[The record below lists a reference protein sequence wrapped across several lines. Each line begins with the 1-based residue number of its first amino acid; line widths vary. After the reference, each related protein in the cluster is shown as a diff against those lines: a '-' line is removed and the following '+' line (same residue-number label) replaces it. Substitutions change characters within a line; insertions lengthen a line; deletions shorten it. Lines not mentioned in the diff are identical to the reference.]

1 VLPLNESTAKA
12 TADSPDDASDEINIG
27 QLIALLLSQWRVIV
41 MCAGAL
47 AVLGALLGNSRP
59 FTAQVEFRTL
69 GENQLSAFRPLNDFL
84 IREYLQKE
92 SDNSPSPP
100 PLSGDLFTNSLIA
113 TLGNSAVFS
122 NLAKVSYAQALAQL
136 QDEQQLAYLTQLR
149 GRFTITPPTF
159 NEKRGTGSVFWTIQL
174 RTLERGA
181 DVDFLKVW
189 ISTANQQ
196 AVTGI
201 RESLLKRADSRDL
214 SNTFALEDKK
224 RELAYVEAD
233 YEKTIAQKLATLAE
247 QAKIARA
254 LGIAQATLEGTT
266 FSGNASVVTNLNADN
281 PMYLRG
287 YKALEQEAK
296 LISER
301 KDGRQFV
308 EDIITLEAAIRELEN
323 NQAGSRLRELVQQ
336 SPLSDPSFKLV
347 STDLDILE
355 FSRKIG
361 TLQGGLLGLMAGGL
375 LGVMLA
381 LLIPAVRREAR
392 RGNATSA

>member
-1 VLPLNESTAKA
+1 VNESTAKA
-12 TADSPDDASDEINIG
+12 TADISNDSDGEINIG
-27 QLIALLLSQWRVIV
+27 QLIASLLSQWRIIV

-84 IREYLQKE
+84 VREYLQKQP
-92 SDNSPSPP
+92 DDGPP
-100 PLSGDLFTNSLIA
+100 PLSGELFTDNLIA

-122 NLAKVSYAQALAQL
+122 DLAKASHAQALATL
-136 QDEQQLAYLTQLR
+136 PDEQQLAYLTRLR
-149 GRFTITPPTF
+149 SRFTITPPTF
-159 NEKRGTGSVFWTIQL
+159 NEKRRTGSAFWTIQL
-174 RTLERGA
+174 QTLERGA
-181 DVDFLKVW
+181 DVNFLKAW
-189 ISTANQQ
+189 ISAANQQ

-201 RESLLKRADSRDL
+201 RESLLKQADSRDL
-214 SNTFALEDKK
+214 GNKFALEDKK

-233 YEKTIAQKLATLAE
+233 YEKTTAQTLATLAE

-254 LGIAQATLEGTT
+254 LGITQATLEGTT
-266 FSGNASVVTNLNADN
+266 FSGTASVVTNLNADN

-287 YKALEQEAK
+287 YKALEEEAK

-347 STDLDILE
+347 STDLDILD

-361 TLQGGLLGLMAGGL
+361 TLQGGLLGLVAGGL

-381 LLIPAVRREAR
+381 LLMPAVRRELR
-392 RGNATSA
+392 RGNATSE